1 MRTNIEGTGIT
12 MLYFFHFP
20 YIVGMLLYDGKSL
33 FTYKEI
39 TIADPASVFD
49 LRIPLPFV
57 LHELNGSLCREQ

>member
-1 MRTNIEGTGIT
+1 
-12 MLYFFHFP
+12 
-20 YIVGMLLYDGKSL
+20 MLLYDGKPL

-49 LRIPLPFV
+49 LRIPLPLV